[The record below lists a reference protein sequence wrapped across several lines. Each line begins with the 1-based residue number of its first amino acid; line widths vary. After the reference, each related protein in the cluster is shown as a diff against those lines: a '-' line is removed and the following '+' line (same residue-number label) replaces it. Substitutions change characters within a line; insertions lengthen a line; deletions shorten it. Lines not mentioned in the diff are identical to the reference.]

1 MTFTNPFKTEPLLS
15 TIALIVSLLIII
27 KYGFIVL
34 FLLILFYLLFTRLMM
49 DLEVLF
55 HPKHPYHKLKKV
67 LSGCFILGDDIWLDN
82 ELDSEFSSL
91 TKFCKE
97 NKRKIILFSEQI
109 DTFAKAYKD
118 NKELKVFDRIAAMQ
132 KAGTIKILPAV
143 KAPAS
148 KPKPFSEFFKD
159 DEEQKTTNIGIICEA
174 PPAAKPKNPKMEF
187 FKAITHYCK
196 ICKERNLTTTYVSQD
211 PELKVRITNFLQQN
225 KEQKINLMPLGDLK
239 KSFEYIDRFKIS
251 FIEKQ
256 KKRKQA
262 RKAKKKDRSEQ
273 YKNALDAVTALS
285 KNEPIEK

>member
-15 TIALIVSLLIII
+15 TIALIVSVLIII
-27 KYGFIVL
+27 KYGFIAL
-34 FLLILFYLLFTRLMM
+34 FLLILFYVLFKRLML

-55 HPKHPYHKLKKV
+55 HPKHPYHKLKKS

-82 ELDSEFSSL
+82 ELDNEFSSL

-118 NKELKVFDRIAAMQ
+118 NKELKVFDRIAGMQ

-159 DEEQKTTNIGIICEA
+159 DEEKATNIGIIYEA
-174 PPAAKPKNPKMEF
+174 PPPPKPKNPKMEF
-187 FKAITHYCK
+187 FKAIKHYCK
-196 ICKERNLTTTYVSQD
+196 LCKEKNLTTTYVSKD
-211 PELKVRITNFLQQN
+211 PELKVRITNFLQEN
-225 KEQKINLMPLGDLK
+225 KDLKITPMTIGDFK

-251 FIEKQ
+251 FIEEQ
-256 KKRKQA
+256 KKKK
-262 RKAKKKDRSEQ
+262 KAKELKKKDRQ
-273 YKNALDAVTALS
+273 AQIKNVVGAVTALS